1 MFLTRITHQPSALYL
16 SRLLTTTIQPPPA
29 VLPISD
35 GNGPTPKVEYQP
47 STSRRTG
54 LVALKK
60 GMTAIWDE
68 FGKLTPVTIL
78 QVSDCQVIRT
88 RFHSGCG
95 SFMVEVGACQQPKP
109 HRVNKPL
116 LNHFR
121 KYLIPPKRKIT
132 EFKVSNDAILPTG
145 VNLLAA
151 HFVPGQ
157 YVDCQGTTI
166 GKGFQGVMKKWGFKG
181 GRASHGNSLS
191 HRVMGSTGQCQVQ
204 KLIGSGKSM
213 ERQKNAWKNGK

>member
-1 MFLTRITHQPSALYL
+1 MFWPKKAPIGLLKPCRFITNKA
-16 SRLLTTTIQPPPA
+16 IIPA
-29 VLPISD
+29 GTYPISD
-35 GNGPTPKVEYQP
+35 GSGPTPKTEFQY
-47 STSRRTG
+47 TSRRTG

-68 FGKLTPVTIL
+68 FGKLIPVTVL
-78 QVSDCQVIRT
+78 QVADCQVIRT

-95 SFMVEVGACQQPKP
+95 SFMVEVGAVEQPKP

-121 KYLIPPKRKIT
+121 KYLIPPKRKVT
-132 EFKVSNDAILPTG
+132 EFKVSNDALLPSG
-145 VNLLAA
+145 VDLVAA

-157 YVDCQGTTI
+157 FVDCQGTTI

-191 HRVMGSTGQCQVQ
+191 HRVMGSTGQCQV
-204 KLIGSGKSM
+204 LF
-213 ERQKNAWKNGK
+213 